1 MGIIAN
7 PASGKDIRRLVAHAT
22 TVDNRGKISIIRRA
36 LVGLGAMG
44 VERVAIMPDSHA
56 LGERALKG
64 LDRRATIPSVTM
76 LDMAMVHGAKDSQRA
91 AEQLCQNGARCILI
105 LGGDGTIRVVSKGAG
120 QIPLLPILTGTNNVL
135 PAFVEGT
142 VAGMAAGGLATGKVS
157 IEEVARRHKWLDVS
171 VNGESTDRALVDVAI
186 VKGRFVGSRAIW
198 QASDIERVVATR
210 ADPASIGMSAI
221 IGALRPT
228 RPEDAHAVS
237 LVLGPGGQRVLA
249 AVGPGLIAQVGI
261 ASSRTLQPGDAEE
274 FEAKEPIIVALDG
287 EREFTVHPGD
297 RVAIALRSDGPWVV
311 DVPKAM
317 HQMATRGVF
326 RAQSASLATQKLTAS
341 E

>member
-120 QIPLLPILTGTNNVL
+120 QIPLLPILAFISICKSLGMESNNTSFFRIKSTL
-135 PAFVEGT
+135 PFSFVISR
-142 VAGMAAGGLATGKVS
+142 K
-157 IEEVARRHKWLDVS
+157 
-171 VNGESTDRALVDVAI
+171 ST
-186 VKGRFVGSRAIW
+186 SRI
-198 QASDIERVVATR
+198 
-210 ADPASIGMSAI
+210 P
-221 IGALRPT
+221 
-228 RPEDAHAVS
+228 
-237 LVLGPGGQRVLA
+237 
-249 AVGPGLIAQVGI
+249 
-261 ASSRTLQPGDAEE
+261 
-274 FEAKEPIIVALDG
+274 
-287 EREFTVHPGD
+287 
-297 RVAIALRSDGPWVV
+297 
-311 DVPKAM
+311 
-317 HQMATRGVF
+317 
-326 RAQSASLATQKLTAS
+326 
-341 E
+341 